1 MSRLGRASGLVVGLI
16 ALIVL
21 SLLSVAVGARDVPV
35 SVVIDM
41 LWDPDAS
48 YDAVVVV
55 QQRIPRTVLG
65 LLVGA
70 AVGLAGALAQSL
82 TRNPLAD
89 PGILGVNSGAAA
101 AVVTAMSVLSLTSP
115 LEYVWFAFAGAA
127 ATAVL
132 VHTVGASGRGGDPVR
147 LTLAGTALGAVLVA
161 YTFAVQLA
169 DDRVLD
175 QFRFWIVGG
184 LAGRGVDVLYRVA
197 PFLILGIVL
206 GLFLGRPL
214 NAIALG
220 DDTGRALGVDVGRT
234 RLATAVAITLLCGAA
249 TAAAGPFSFIGLVV
263 PHLARL
269 LVGADQRW
277 ALPYCVVLAP
287 CLLIGADIVGRLVL
301 RPGELEAGLVTAFVG
316 APVFIAL
323 VRNRRVVRL

>member
-1 MSRLGRASGLVVGLI
+1 MSRFGRPAGLLLGLI
-16 ALIVL
+16 AL
-21 SLLSVAVGARDVPV
+21 LLLCLVSVGVGVRDVPL
-35 SVVIDM
+35 SVVLDM
-41 LWDPDAS
+41 LVDPDAS

-55 QQRIPRTVLG
+55 QQRVPRTVLG

-70 AVGLAGALAQSL
+70 AVGLAGALTQSL

-89 PGILGVNSGAAA
+89 PGLLGINSGAAA

-132 VHTVGASGRGGDPVR
+132 VYTVGTSGRVDNPVR
-147 LTLAGTALGAVLVA
+147 LALAGTALGAVLVA
-161 YTFAVQLA
+161 YTFAVQLS

-184 LAGRGVDVLYRVA
+184 LSGRGVDVLYRVA
-197 PFLILGIVL
+197 PFLIAGIVM
-206 GLFLGRPL
+206 GLLLGRPL

-220 DDTGRALGVDVGRT
+220 DDTGRALGVNVGRT
-234 RLATAVAITLLCGAA
+234 RFATAVAITLLCGAA

-263 PHLARL
+263 PHIARL

-277 ALPYCVVLAP
+277 ALPYSVVLAP
-287 CLLIGADIVGRLVL
+287 CLLLGADILGRLVL
-301 RPGELEAGLVTAFVG
+301 RPGELEAGLVTAFLG